1 MNEKTK
7 KNVELYEELWNEFYR
22 EHLVNEMDDLYKTF
36 LLIENENNAMVLNL
50 KKGFGIE
57 AVEAD
62 FENFRKE
69 IETKDYS
76 LVNEHS
82 CGCGCNC
89 EREGN

>member
-82 CGCGCNC
+82 CGCECNC